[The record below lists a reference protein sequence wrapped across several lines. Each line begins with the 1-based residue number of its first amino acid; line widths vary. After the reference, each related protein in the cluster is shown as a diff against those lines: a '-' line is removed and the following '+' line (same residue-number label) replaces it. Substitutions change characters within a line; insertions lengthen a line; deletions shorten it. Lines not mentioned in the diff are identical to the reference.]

1 MDKNKIN
8 KIGLCF
14 LIGLGLWGV
23 GTFIKDFFINVP
35 KLREKGKYTIGII
48 YDYSQHKG
56 GATIYYEYK
65 TENKLYYSNAGAG
78 WKEKESLLEKRF
90 LVRYVYDEIDLSEI
104 LLVYPVPDSIKEAP
118 PEGWKK
124 KPEWAVETA
133 ISNSDWW

>member
-1 MDKNKIN
+1 MDNNKIN
-8 KIGLCF
+8 KISKYI
-14 LIGLGLWGV
+14 LIGFGV
-23 GTFIKDFFINVP
+23 LVIGSFMRDIFIYGP
-35 KLREKGKYTIGII
+35 RLREKGKYTIGII

-65 TENKLYYSNAGAG
+65 AENKLYYSNAGAG

-90 LVRYVYDEIDLSEI
+90 LVKYVEGEKDISRI
-104 LLVYPVPDSIKEAP
+104 LLEYPVPDSIKEAP

>member
-23 GTFIKDFFINVP
+23 GTFIKDFFINQP
-35 KLREKGKYTIGII
+35 KLREKGRYTIGYI
-48 YDYSQHKG
+48 YKYRKRLKG
-56 GATIYYEYK
+56 ADISYYKYNVR
-65 TENKLYYSNAGAG
+65 NKLWYGSTIDG
-78 WKEKESLLEKRF
+78 ESEELIHKRF
-90 LVRYVYDEIDLSEI
+90 LVKYVEGEEDLSEI

-124 KPEWAVETA
+124 LPEWA
-133 ISNSDWW
+133 SDKIRWFNTK

>member
-23 GTFIKDFFINVP
+23 GTFIKDFFINEP

-56 GATIYYEYK
+56 GATIYYK
-65 TENKLYYSNAGAG
+65 FRTGNKFYYSNTTSGKDK
-78 WKEKESLLEKRF
+78 KELLNKKFLLRYVEGEEDISRILLE
-90 LVRYVYDEIDLSEI
+90 
-104 LLVYPVPDSIKEAP
+104 YPVPDSIKEAP

-124 KPEWAVETA
+124 LPEWA
-133 ISNSDWW
+133 SDKIRWFNTK

>member
-8 KIGLCF
+8 KIGLYF
-14 LIGLGLWGV
+14 LIGLGLWGG
-23 GTFIKDFFINVP
+23 GTFIKDFFINQP

-65 TENKLYYSNAGAG
+65 AENKLYYSNAGAG

-90 LVRYVYDEIDLSEI
+90 LVKYVEGEEDISRI
-104 LLVYPVPDSIKEAP
+104 LPEYPVPDSIKEAP

-124 KPEWAVETA
+124 MPEWA
-133 ISNSDWW
+133 SDKIRWFNTK

>member
-1 MDKNKIN
+1 MKIDKN

-35 KLREKGKYTIGII
+35 KLREKGKYTVGII

-65 TENKLYYSNAGAG
+65 AENKLYYSNAGAG

-90 LVRYVYDEIDLSEI
+90 LIKYVEGEENRSRI
-104 LLVYPVPDSIKEAP
+104 LLEYPVPDSIKEAP

-124 KPEWAVETA
+124 MPEWA
-133 ISNSDWW
+133 SDKIRWFNNK